1 MVIRLRATANDQ
13 SARDFES
20 YTERAEE
27 ISFDLFR
34 PITSPFVRGGIIRN
48 SATFEFVDKRGA
60 CRGGK
65 RDEGRRKKKG
75 GKRDRKEGGWKD
87 VIMGRRWKLNEGC
100 ANNE

>member
-60 CRGGK
+60 CRGENAMK
-65 RDEGRRKKKG
+65 VEEK
-75 GKRDRKEGGWKD
+75 RKEGKEIERGWLKGCNNGEKME
-87 VIMGRRWKLNEGC
+87 IERRMCE
-100 ANNE
+100 

>member
-60 CRGGK
+60 CRGENAMKVEEK
-65 RDEGRRKKKG
+65 RKEG
-75 GKRDRKEGGWKD
+75 KEGGWKD